1 MKCAIFAVLLWV
13 AAGSNDTLA
22 GPGTKH
28 LAEILDSK
36 GIKHEFHESEGGHT
50 WINWRH
56 YLNDYAQLL
65 VESAD
70 RSSLHQF
77 LDSWLPRVEQLPSA
91 RRVRWALDVDPMELF

>member
-1 MKCAIFAVLLWV
+1 MAKR
-13 AAGSNDTLA
+13 AGRY
-22 GPGTKH
+22 H
-28 LAEILDSK
+28 
-36 GIKHEFHESEGGHT
+36 
-50 WINWRH
+50 
-56 YLNDYAQLL
+56 AQLL